1 MAQVT
6 VNINGRAYPVACE
19 AGQEARIIDLARYVD
34 GKVKTFAHDV
44 GPVGEAR
51 LLLLAALVLADE
63 MSEAKDAAARP
74 MSSSNG
80 VAPDESRLAVSIEN
94 LAIRVEAI
102 AAGLETSHI

>member
-1 MAQVT
+1 MAQIT
-6 VNINGRAYPVACE
+6 VNINGRTYPVACE
-19 AGQEARIIDLARYVD
+19 AGQEARINDLARYVD

-63 MSEAKDAAARP
+63 ASEAKDEAARP
-74 MSSSNG
+74 RSASNG
-80 VAPDESRLAVSIEN
+80 AGLDESRLAVSIEN

-102 AAGLETSHI
+102 AAELERSHI